1 MKYSII
7 IPVYNA
13 EKYLRDCL
21 DSCIAQ
27 YQEQFE
33 LVCINDGSKDS
44 SSDILHQYASKYP
57 FIQVIDKENEGVSVA
72 RNVGVQNAKGQY
84 IIFLDSDDLL
94 DAHCLEMLDKIIGNR
109 EYDMLIGRVRVS
121 VNERGEYATVN
132 NLKDLVNGESVEKA
146 VAHFIASYDNLGIWA
161 VWRHVY
167 RRRFLL
173 DNQLEFDRRY
183 SFAEDMDFLI
193 KAVLVMKSYTLLDFP
208 LLVYRVHSAS
218 VSGQYSLKSALSNLY
233 VLSYWRKH
241 LAQSSVYQKERMV
254 SYFANKQIA
263 MLPHVQHLSEEE
275 QEIFFKEYRL
285 HSKHLNT
292 AKGKFKLVYVASK
305 AVGYKK
311 ISQWLGR

>member
-13 EKYLRDCL
+13 ERYLKECL
-21 DSCIAQ
+21 ESCIAQ
-27 YQEQFE
+27 YQGQFE
-33 LVCINDGSKDS
+33 LVCVNDGSIDHS
-44 SSDILHQYASKYP
+44 SEILHTYASKYP

-72 RNVGVQNAKGQY
+72 RNVGVASAKGEY
-84 IIFLDSDDLL
+84 IVFLDSDDMLEE
-94 DAHCLEMLDKIIGNR
+94 HCLEMLDKIIGNK

-146 VAHFIASYDNLGIWA
+146 AAHFIASYDNLGIWA

-167 RRRFLL
+167 RRRFLVE
-173 DNQLEFDRRY
+173 NHLEFDRRY
-183 SFAEDMDFLI
+183 SFAEDMDFLV
-193 KAVLVMKSYTLLDFP
+193 KAVLCMKSYTLLDFP
-208 LLVYRVHSAS
+208 LLVYRIHSAS

-233 VLSYWRKH
+233 VVSYWREY
-241 LAQSSVYQKERMV
+241 LAQSKVDQKEKMV

-263 MLPHVQHLSEEE
+263 MLPHVQHLRKEELA
-275 QEIFFKEYRL
+275 IFFKEYRA
-285 HSKHLNT
+285 HSKYLNT
-292 AKGKFKLVYVASK
+292 AKGKFKAVYVASK
-305 AVGYKK
+305 VVGVES